1 MEEGDDRGDI
11 AYLTLLFASQAAT
24 VAESLQGITVRL
36 AAAAAVDTSDAMPQR
51 RFPAGSCWGG
61 ARACTRA
68 PAVASAGLAAHLL
81 CMPPTTLLLQLPGDE
96 DGYQLFI
103 RPYKGEVELVQRTY
117 PGAAAAATRELAM
130 AAAEHAAA
138 EAAAAAAAAA
148 QARAKRKRKAAAAA
162 LERKQKKQ
170 RAQQAQQQLKW
181 VTVRLPHVAAE
192 GEPEEEVLV
201 GCSLFCSG
209 LPTPEPDAL
218 TDADGELRKLLR

>member
-1 MEEGDDRGDI
+1 MTI
-11 AYLTLLFASQAAT
+11 AETLHTSHS
-24 VAESLQGITVRL
+24 SLQARQRQLQRACRASRCALPLLLQWTRLMPCRSGAFRL
-36 AAAAAVDTSDAMPQR
+36 AAAGEGPG
-51 RFPAGSCWGG
+51 PALG
-61 ARACTRA
+61 
-68 PAVASAGLAAHLL
+68 
-81 CMPPTTLLLQLPGDE
+81 LLLLLLPA
-96 DGYQLFI
+96 LLPTFFAC
-103 RPYKGEVELVQRTY
+103 RPPPCSCSCLGMKM
-117 PGAAAAATRELAM
+117 AISSSAAAATRELAM